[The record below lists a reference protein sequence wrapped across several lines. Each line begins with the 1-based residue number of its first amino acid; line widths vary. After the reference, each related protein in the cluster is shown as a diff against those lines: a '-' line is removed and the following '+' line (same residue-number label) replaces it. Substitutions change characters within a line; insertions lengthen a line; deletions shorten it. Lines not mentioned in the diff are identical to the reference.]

1 MNMLLGSGT
10 YFFSIFK
17 RSSWAVSLI
26 RVGMGVIIALL
37 IAEVLLAK
45 GFSFIHSFTYIF
57 FLSQHTRESAG
68 RQHGEVRRD
77 SFKMI

>member
-1 MNMLLGSGT
+1 MNLLLGGGT

-26 RVGMGVIIALL
+26 RVGMGVIIAVL

-45 GFSFIHSFTYIF
+45 GFSFIHSFTYF
-57 FLSQHTRESAG
+57 FFYLNIQERVQVGSM
-68 RQHGEVRRD
+68 VRLEETH
-77 SFKMI
+77 SK